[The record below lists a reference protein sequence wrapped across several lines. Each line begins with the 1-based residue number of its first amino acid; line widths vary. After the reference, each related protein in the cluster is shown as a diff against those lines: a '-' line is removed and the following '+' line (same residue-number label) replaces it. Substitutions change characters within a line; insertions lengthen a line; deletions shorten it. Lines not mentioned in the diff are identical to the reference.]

1 MNSDHQADEQARPS
15 STSTS
20 TPVETNSQTK
30 SDTTRTRPFRFKE
43 RSSKHSKDKDPDKD
57 EHHEPHTRHHRKRT
71 RHHRSHTRDRDSS
84 HTKRRR
90 THKDDSPIPD
100 IPPLST
106 NDAFRESLF
115 DALGDDEGAQYWEH
129 VYGQPIHNY
138 RVPEVQGPT
147 GELEQMTEE
156 EYVTYV
162 RARMW
167 ERTREGMLEA
177 QAKLRAER
185 MQKRKEEE
193 SRRMAEE
200 RRAFER
206 AMDDSLR
213 RGRERKD
220 RKMDSKRWDRVW
232 GEYVESWER
241 IAEVVGEGSEGEP
254 LRNLLFWPVFSGKR
268 ADVKPDAVEEFM
280 RHAAGTGEFLATLKS
295 ERVRWHPDKIQQRFG
310 SLGIDEVV
318 MRSVT
323 EVFQIVDRLWNEE
336 RERRT

>member
-1 MNSDHQADEQARPS
+1 MDPDHPPAEQPGPS
-15 STSTS
+15 SISTS
-20 TPVETNSQTK
+20 TPIPAETNDQTK
-30 SDTTRTRPFRFKE
+30 AHINHSRPFRFKE
-43 RSSKHSKDKDPDKD
+43 SSSKRSKDKHPDK
-57 EHHEPHTRHHRKRT
+57 HSEPHTRHHRKRT
-71 RHHRSHTRDRDSS
+71 HRPRSHTRDSS
-84 HTKRRR
+84 HSKRRR
-90 THKDDSPIPD
+90 AHKDDSPIPD
-100 IPPLST
+100 LPQMST
-106 NDAFRESLF
+106 GDAFRESLF

-138 RVPEVQGPT
+138 RVPEVKGPN

-193 SRRMAEE
+193 ARRAADE

-213 RGRERKD
+213 RGKERK
-220 RKMDSKRWDRVW
+220 KEKKSKGWDRIW
-232 GEYVESWER
+232 EEYTESWER
-241 IAEVVGEGSEGEP
+241 IAKVGGEEGAIGSPKP
-254 LRNLLFWPVFSGKR
+254 LRSLLFWPVSSGKR
-268 ADVKPDAVEEFM
+268 GDVQPKAVEEFM
-280 RHAAGTGEFLATLKS
+280 RHAPASAEFLATLKI

-336 RERRT
+336 RERQK

>member
-1 MNSDHQADEQARPS
+1 MNPDHPPAEQAGPS

-20 TPVETNSQTK
+20 TPASTNDQTK
-30 SDTTRTRPFRFKE
+30 AHTRPFRFKE
-43 RSSKHSKDKDPDKD
+43 SSSKRPRNKYSEDK
-57 EHHEPHTRHHRKRT
+57 HREPHTRHHRKRT
-71 RHHRSHTRDRDSS
+71 SHSRPHTRDS
-84 HTKRRR
+84 HSKRRR
-90 THKDDSPIPD
+90 TSKGDSPIPD

-138 RVPEVQGPT
+138 RVPEVQGPN

-193 SRRMAEE
+193 ARRRGDE

-220 RKMDSKRWDRVW
+220 KKKDKGW
-232 GEYVESWER
+232 GEGLGG
-241 IAEVVGEGSEGEP
+241 VVGGEGAEGSVKL
-254 LRNLLFWPVFSGKR
+254 LRSLLFWPVFSGKR
-268 ADVKPDAVEEFM
+268 GDVQPGAVEEFM
-280 RHAAGTGEFLATLKS
+280 RNAPEEFLATLKS

-336 RERRT
+336 RERK